1 MTTYLLFV
9 IGFFVLVKGAGLL
22 IDGGSA
28 LAKKWGISDLVIGL
42 TIIAFGTSAPELIVN
57 IIASIKGTADL
68 AFGNIIGSNIS
79 NILLILGIAAL
90 IRPLTI
96 KRGTVWKEIPFSIL
110 AVIVLFYL
118 ANDFL
123 FHQVKSAMLSRI
135 DGVILVAFFVLFII
149 YTFFSARVKGEEKID
164 VKTVSISSSLLMIVL
179 GSFGLFL
186 GGKWIVDGAVLIAK
200 NIGISQAMIGL
211 TIVAVG
217 TSLPELATSI
227 IATFKRNAD
236 IAIGNIV
243 GSNIFNIFWVL
254 GLSSFIRPLN
264 FNVNLNPDLI
274 LCILVSF
281 LLFLFLVHVVH
292 GKKHFLDFFKGEYYT
307 LERWEGIAFVI
318 IYILYIVSVVIRR

>member
-1 MTTYLLFV
+1 MITYFLFAV
-9 IGFFVLVKGAGLL
+9 GFFILIKSAGLL
-22 IDGGSA
+22 INGGSA

-42 TIIAFGTSAPELIVN
+42 TIVAFGTSAPELIVN
-57 IIASIKGTADL
+57 IIASIRGNASL
-68 AFGNIIGSNIS
+68 AFGNIIGSNLS

-90 IRPLTI
+90 IYPLTI
-96 KRGTVWKEIPFSIL
+96 KRGTVWREIPFSIL

-123 FHQVKSAMLSRI
+123 FHQTQNILSHI
-135 DGVILVAFFVLFII
+135 DGVILISFFILFII

-200 NIGISQAMIGL
+200 NIGTSQAMIGL

-281 LLFLFLVHVVH
+281 LLFLFLVH

>member
-1 MTTYLLFV
+1 MITYLLFAV
-9 IGFFVLVKGAGLL
+9 GFLVLIKSAGFL

-57 IIASIKGTADL
+57 IIASIKGNTGL
-68 AFGNIIGSNIS
+68 AFGNIIGSNLS

-90 IRPLTI
+90 IYPLTI
-96 KRGTVWKEIPFSIL
+96 RRGTVWKEIPFSIL

-123 FHQVKSAMLSRI
+123 FHQVKDTALSRI
-135 DGVILVAFFVLFII
+135 DGVILISFFLLFII
-149 YTFFSARVKGEEKID
+149 YTFFSARIKGEEKIN
-164 VKTVSISSSLLMIVL
+164 VKAISTPSSLLMIVA

-227 IATFKRNAD
+227 IAAFRKNAD

-243 GSNIFNIFWVL
+243 GSNIFNVFWVL
-254 GLSSFIRPLN
+254 GLSSLIRPLN
-264 FNVNLNPDLI
+264 FNTNLNPDLI
-274 LCILVSF
+274 LCILISL
-281 LLFLFLVHVVH
+281 LLFLFLIH
-292 GKKHFLDFFKGEYYT
+292 GKKHFLDFVKGEHYT
-307 LERWEGIAFVI
+307 LERWEGMAFVI
-318 IYILYIVSVVIRR
+318 IYILYIVSVIIRR

>member
-281 LLFLFLVHVVH
+281 LLFLFLVH